1 MIETKHE
8 QIRKELSIR
17 EITADAAIPFIMA
30 YHYSRIMPRIS
41 KVYLGIYRKERLLGV
56 VTLGWGTQPLQTIRK
71 LFYRHELVTKDYLEI
86 GKMCFA
92 PEMNG
97 NQYFGSM
104 VLSLLIKWMKRNT
117 DCLFLYTLSD
127 GIMGKPGYV
136 YQAGN
141 FQYIGK
147 FKSSVYRDRET
158 GEKIHPRSAK
168 ILLAEN
174 ARLDGVEKRYWLTHD
189 YCEYKGIEKIQGFMF
204 RYIYPV
210 CKAGKKVLKSYE
222 EYRCRQSNPKDAD
235 LIFEKRV
242 AHGKFERTGQPKFN
256 MGVFKYQKADG
267 DKLSAFALKEQ
278 QSEAEALSEAGKEGN
293 QVSA

>member
-1 MIETKHE
+1 MPDH
-8 QIRKELSIR
+8 IRTRGDEKIR
-17 EITADAAIPFIMA
+17 ENFYMKEIEAEATIPFIMA
-30 YHYSRIMPRIS
+30 YHYSHIMPRIS

-71 LFYRHELVTKDYLEI
+71 IFYQHELVTKDYLEI
-86 GKMCFA
+86 GKMCFT

-104 VLSLLIKWMKRNT
+104 VLSLLVKWMKKNT

-147 FKSSVYRDRET
+147 FKTSVYRDIET

-168 ILLAEN
+168 VLLAEN
-174 ARLDGVEKRYWLTHD
+174 ARLDGVAKRHWLTHD

-210 CKAGKKVLKSYE
+210 SKAGRKILKDYE
-222 EYRCRQSNPKDAD
+222 EYRCNQPNPKDTD

-242 AHGKFERTGQPKFN
+242 AHGNFEQISQPEFN
-256 MGVFKYQKADG
+256 MRIFKYQKAG
-267 DKLSAFALKEQ
+267 GNKPSAFALKE
-278 QSEAEALSEAGKEGN
+278 
-293 QVSA
+293 